1 MRNPWS
7 HFANNVTVRNTECK
21 LLFCCREKT
30 PQSNFKVEI
39 NPQRVSVVV
48 TKADKIKEETLVW
61 IIKQCW
67 SEGSQRV
74 WRSLKVGVANKQVVV
89 WTSRP
94 LCFII
99 QWKVWTLAIPFSDF
113 SGLIILFLN
122 TPYLIK
128 ADACRASTCA
138 VCWPQTFSC
147 PSVILLRKKL
157 KLTFQ
162 KIWTK
167 DPQWVFKTWQLSKTP
182 HCAPMKLCHNSRSTK
197 LSVCW
202 QLLRWWNA
210 QQSALSIN
218 EHTIN
223 PVAASRNQR
232 TVGVSLR
239 LFFRFLS
246 SIFADMLKLSKAA
259 VRSCNNH
266 VAELFVSQTS

>member
-1 MRNPWS
+1 MILWGIRDHILPIMLLWETL
-7 HFANNVTVRNTECK
+7 NVN
-21 LLFCCREKT
+21 FCFVVEK
-30 PQSNFKVEI
+30 SNFKVEI

-113 SGLIILFLN
+113 SGLIILFLK
-122 TPYLIK
+122 TPLLIR
-128 ADACRASTCA
+128 ADACRACTCA

-182 HCAPMKLCHNSRSTK
+182 HCAPIKLCQRFPKHK
-197 LSVCW
+197 VVSV
-202 QLLRWWNA
+202 LTTV
-210 QQSALSIN
+210 ALMK
-218 EHTIN
+218 HT
-223 PVAASRNQR
+223 A
-232 TVGVSLR
+232 VSSL
-239 LFFRFLS
+239 
-246 SIFADMLKLSKAA
+246 
-259 VRSCNNH
+259 N
-266 VAELFVSQTS
+266 